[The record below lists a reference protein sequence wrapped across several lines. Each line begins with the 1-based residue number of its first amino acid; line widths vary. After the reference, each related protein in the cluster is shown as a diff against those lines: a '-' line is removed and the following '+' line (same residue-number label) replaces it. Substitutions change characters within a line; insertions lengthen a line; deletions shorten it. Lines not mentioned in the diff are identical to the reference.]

1 MDLDSLWVA
10 FAAALVMLMQAGF
23 LCLEAGFVRERHA
36 EGVALKNLVDWVLSN
51 LIFFAI
57 GFGLMFGES
66 FSGIVGSSLFALH
79 GLAGIDGPIAMNGVF
94 FLFQLGFA
102 GTSATIVSGAIAG
115 RVSVLAYLCS
125 TIVIATLVYPVIGH
139 WAWGNAL
146 IGSNEPWLA
155 SLGFIDFAG
164 STVVH
169 GSGAW
174 FALVAAHSI
183 GPRRGRFDAR
193 GEVRPIP
200 GHSIALATL
209 GVLLLWFGWWGF
221 NGGSTLRFDARVA
234 SIIVNTNLA
243 GAAGALVAFVH
254 RWRFQDGRDLSAK
267 LIGGTLGGLVSVTA
281 SCHLVSPLGAVFV
294 GAVGGWV
301 HNLAFEFLLRKL
313 RIDDPVGAVAVHGF
327 CGVWGTLAVA
337 LVVPVEQLEM
347 GRLAQLAVQATG
359 VGVCFAWSS
368 AIAFVAFAAIR
379 RTIGVR
385 LSPEQELGGVDASGR
400 ILPVEVPFTPA
411 PETPLDEATL
421 RALLQ
426 GDRP

>member
-10 FAAALVMLMQAGF
+10 IAAALVMMMQAGF
-23 LCLEAGFVRERHA
+23 LCLETGFVRERHA
-36 EGVALKNLVDWVLSN
+36 EATALKNLVDWILSN
-51 LIFFAI
+51 LIFFSV

-66 FSGIVGSSLFALH
+66 VGGLFGSSLFALH
-79 GLAGIDGPIAMNGVF
+79 GLSDVRGPISQNEVF

-115 RVSVLAYLCS
+115 RASVLGYLGSS
-125 TIVIATLVYPVIGH
+125 TAVAALVYPVIGH

-146 IGSNEPWLA
+146 LDSNQPWLA

-169 GSGAW
+169 SSGAW

-183 GPRRGRFDAR
+183 GPRRGRYDALGR
-193 GEVRPIP
+193 VLPIP
-200 GHSIALATL
+200 CHSIQLSTL
-209 GVLLLWFGWWGF
+209 GVLILWLGWWGF

-243 GAAGALVAFVH
+243 GAAGALVALAH
-254 RWRFQDGRDLSAK
+254 GWLFQDKRDLSAK
-267 LIGGTLGGLVSVTA
+267 LLGGTLGGLVAVTA
-281 SCHLVSPLGAVFV
+281 SCHLVSPLAAIFV

-301 HNLAFEFLLRKL
+301 HNVAFELLLRRL

-337 LVVPVEQLEM
+337 LVVPQEQLAM

-359 VGVCFAWSS
+359 VVACFAWSS
-368 AIAFVAFAAIR
+368 AVALVAFALIR

-385 LSPEQELGGVDASGR
+385 LSPEQELGGVDASGQPH
-400 ILPVEVPFTPA
+400 LVDMLSPTEN
-411 PETPLDEATL
+411 PLDEARL
-421 RALLQ
+421 RALMQ
-426 GDRP
+426 SDPA

>member
-36 EGVALKNLVDWVLSN
+36 EGVALKNLVDWILSN
-51 LIFFAI
+51 LIFFAV

-66 FSGIVGSSLFALH
+66 HSGVVGTSLFALH
-79 GLAGIDGPIAMNGVF
+79 GLASIEGPIAQNGVF
-94 FLFQLGFA
+94 YLFQLGFA

-125 TIVIATLVYPVIGH
+125 TIAIASLVYPVIGH
-139 WAWGNAL
+139 WSWGNAL

-155 SLGFIDFAG
+155 SLGFVDFAG

-169 GSGAW
+169 SSGAW

-200 GHSIALATL
+200 AHSIALATL
-209 GVLLLWFGWWGF
+209 GVLLLWLGWWGF

-234 SIIVNTNLA
+234 SIIINTNLA
-243 GAAGALVAFVH
+243 GAAGALIALVH
-254 RWRFQDGRDLSAK
+254 GWRFQARRDLSAK
-267 LIGGTLGGLVSVTA
+267 LLGGALGGLVAVTA
-281 SCHLVSPLGAVFV
+281 SCHLVSPLGAIFV

-301 HNLAFEFLLRKL
+301 HNLAFEFLLRNM

-327 CGVWGTLAVA
+327 CGAWGTLAVA
-337 LVVPVEQLEM
+337 IVVPAEQLEM

-359 VGVCFAWSS
+359 VLACFAWSS
-368 AIAFVAFAAIR
+368 TIAFVTFAWIR
-379 RTIGVR
+379 RTIGLR
-385 LSPEQELGGVDASGR
+385 LSPEQELGGVDASGQ
-400 ILPVEVPFTPA
+400 ILPVEIPFTPA

-426 GDRP
+426 GDRA